1 MDKMTIEI
9 KFENQAMIDDPINEV
24 KRMINDALDGREAG
38 AALGEFV
45 AWAPVVLRD
54 TNGNSVG
61 VIRFEDS
68 GRFFENLESEAV
80 EIDGTRYR
88 REYF

>member
-9 KFENQAMIDDPINEV
+9 KFRNQAMIDDPINEV

-38 AALGEFV
+38 AAIAEFV
-45 AWAPVVLRD
+45 PWPPIVMRD

-68 GRFFENLESEAV
+68 SRYFENLEGEAV
-80 EIDGTRYR
+80 EIDGTSYR
-88 REYF
+88 REHF